1 MYLFL
6 LVGNPIYCRLYCQR
20 MMHPNPWVIT
30 EQRWWTSDKLVI
42 TLWNCFWRPTCSG
55 ASAVKLPCCL
65 NSEQK
70 KNWKEWIWKNSIGL
84 FDKRCV
90 YIRMC
95 VCTSWFLSCSC
106 GTAAHLS
113 STSFLLSC
121 KLPDSCP
128 LTVFDDGGV
137 GGQGWGFWSC
147 RTSPFPLNLNCC
159 IYYQGISNLTEDCK
173 MLLYPNMLTN
183 KKNQIIYFI
192 IIYYN

>member
-70 KNWKEWIWKNSIGL
+70 KNWKEWIWTNSIGL

-95 VCTSWFLSCSC
+95 VHLLVSELLLWDRSTFILHFLFIVVQVARFLPINSVWWWGGWGWGLGLLVLQNIS
-106 GTAAHLS
+106 LS
-113 STSFLLSC
+113 SESELLHLLSRHI
-121 KLPDSCP
+121 KSNGGLQDVALPKY
-128 LTVFDDGGV
+128 V
-137 GGQGWGFWSC
+137 
-147 RTSPFPLNLNCC
+147 
-159 IYYQGISNLTEDCK
+159 
-173 MLLYPNMLTN
+173 N
-183 KKNQIIYFI
+183 KQKESDYLF
-192 IIYYN
+192 YYNLL

>member
-42 TLWNCFWRPTCSG
+42 TLWNCFWRPTCSA

-90 YIRMC
+90 YIRVC
-95 VCTSWFLSCSC
+95 VHLLVSELLLWDRSTFILHFLFIVVQV
-106 GTAAHLS
+106 AR
-113 STSFLLSC
+113 FLPINS
-121 KLPDSCP
+121 
-128 LTVFDDGGV
+128 VWWWGV
-137 GGQGWGFWSC
+137 GGSGLGLLVLQ
-147 RTSPFPLNLNCC
+147 N
-159 IYYQGISNLTEDCK
+159 ISLSSESE
-173 MLLYPNMLTN
+173 LLHLLSRHIKSNGGLQDVALPKYVN
-183 KKNQIIYFI
+183 KQKESDHLF
-192 IIYYN
+192 YYNLL